1 MRTYSH
7 GLLTAVFTPKTLP
20 TDEQTAL
27 VVGSMAPDV
36 GLGLLTVGYVVDRR
50 LLRPHLPDKTRC
62 SPTYN
67 DLYFNN
73 RWWIAIHNSLH
84 APLPLL
90 GLLLLGYLGRRQ
102 AWGRRLFY
110 FAIGCLGH
118 AAVDVMTHVDDGPV
132 LLFPFDWHGRFAG
145 PVSYWDARYN
155 GHLFRLLEHALDLV
169 LVVYWLIVCWRNRN
183 RCADDAD

>member
-1 MRTYSH
+1 MRTYTH
-7 GLLTAVFTPKTLP
+7 GLLTAVLSPKHLP
-20 TDEQTAL
+20 PADQTAL

-36 GLGLLTVGYVVDRR
+36 GLGLLTVVYVLDRR

-90 GLLLLGYLGRRQ
+90 ALLVVGFLRRRQ
-102 AWGRRLFY
+102 VWGRRLFF
-110 FAIGCLGH
+110 FAVGCLGH
-118 AAVDVMTHVDDGPV
+118 AAIDIVTHVDDGPV
-132 LLFPFDWHGRFAG
+132 LLFPFEWHTRFAA
-145 PVSYWDARYN
+145 PVSYWDERYN
-155 GHLFRLLEHALDLV
+155 GRLFRLLEHLLDVGLV
-169 LVVYWLIVCWRNRN
+169 AYWLVVCWRKGNKCWRL
-183 RCADDAD
+183 